1 MFDLIGY
8 AEADV
13 HRARVRARV
22 RACGG
27 LRRLEGFRLLEN
39 LYHYV
44 SLFSLTACV
53 LRLRTMGLQALA

>member
-1 MFDLIGY
+1 MSDLIGH

-13 HRARVRARV
+13 HRARVRAR
-22 RACGG
+22 GG
-27 LRRLEGFRLLEN
+27 LRRLEGFRLSEN